1 MALTNAQ
8 IQAAYR
14 ARHCKD
20 VDSATASRIDTLID
34 TTSMTALK
42 RLAASH
48 GISQRAMLQTLINDA
63 EASLLSTLSRKA
75 QSTYYDSIKL

>member
-20 VDSATASRIDTLID
+20 VESATASRIDTLID
-34 TTSMTALK
+34 ITSMMALK
-42 RLAASH
+42 RMAAHH
-48 GISQRAMLQTLINDA
+48 GVSQRAMLQTLINDA
-63 EASLLSTLSRKA
+63 QAALLDTLNRKA
-75 QSTYYDSIKL
+75 QSIYYANAKP

>member
-42 RLAASH
+42 RMAAYY
-48 GISQRAMLQTLINDA
+48 GVSQRAMLQTLIN
-63 EASLLSTLSRKA
+63 EAQKALMANLSLDKA
-75 QSTYYDSIKL
+75 GEKQ